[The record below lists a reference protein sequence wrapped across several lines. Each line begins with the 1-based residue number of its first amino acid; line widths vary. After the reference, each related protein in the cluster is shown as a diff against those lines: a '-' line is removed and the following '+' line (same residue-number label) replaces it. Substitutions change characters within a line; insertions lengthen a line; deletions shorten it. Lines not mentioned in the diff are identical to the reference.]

1 MRLLFLHRNATGG
14 LTRFGSLYNLFTV
27 RVYLCLSSGDAA
39 MADEDR
45 RLNGERRSGKDRR
58 DGLDTRSD
66 EQKRLVGE
74 RRLNRDRRS
83 GLDRRSNTEESVPVT
98 ETDRL
103 KPTPGASEA

>member
-1 MRLLFLHRNATGG
+1 
-14 LTRFGSLYNLFTV
+14 
-27 RVYLCLSSGDAA
+27 
-39 MADEDR
+39 MADQDR
-45 RLNGERRSGKDRR
+45 RLNGEGRSGEDRRSGV
-58 DGLDTRSD
+58 DTRSD
-66 EQKRLVGE
+66 EEKRLVGE